1 MTNHLAHSRTA
12 LMWLRYILPHMQ
24 WENTSGYSSC
34 PEREVVRIPDLLR
47 NPGYTAYGGCI
58 AYGGLRATAG
68 EFCDFNHHPHLVEVV
83 EPLTSTLT
91 YADSLVRMFL

>member
-1 MTNHLAHSRTA
+1 
-12 LMWLRYILPHMQ
+12 MQ

-34 PEREVVRIPDLLR
+34 PEREVVRILDLLR
-47 NPGYTAYGGCI
+47 NPGYTACGGCI